1 MDPLTVVA
9 NISSPAIVPTHRALA
24 VKNLNE
30 DMSGDIRRHINYL
43 EPEKKKT
50 SLGLVTRKE
59 WVLPPRPKPGR
70 KPATDTPPTKRK
82 AQNRAAQR
90 AFRERRAAR
99 VGELEVQL
107 EEAREEQQ
115 NIEAELRSKIKRLEA
130 EVGIFK
136 NEIDSWK
143 SRCNILDSIVVYEK
157 RAKEAAL
164 AELTFL
170 REGAQAIGTDSV
182 PLPFRMVQSATNQ
195 QDSNSIKNTLSDN
208 GPDTTTCGVPAT
220 KSEGAQIDE
229 VPESIELQC
238 GNCTLDSSCAC
249 LEEAIKESLTT
260 CSTSEYKRSHSP
272 TANNL
277 PDKRSRPSES
287 CTSLEI
293 DFTTQFASKGIMK
306 MPALIEKIPP
316 IESCGFCD
324 DGTYCLCAEAI
335 ATGNEQRVPFISEI
349 SSSTLASASD
359 SKQPFYQ
366 KILPQQEI
374 SKENGPGTCQ
384 QCLADPRSGKF
395 CRSLSAL
402 RESDF
407 SKPLE
412 GCCKKMGSLCCMST
426 NKSPMEPP
434 RLSCADAYKTLSSH
448 KNYDQADD
456 ELDSWLGRLN
466 AIPPAHPGRGALEV
480 EAASVME
487 VLKLFDRRFKK
498 NKDEQ
503 KSN

>member
-24 VKNLNE
+24 VKNINE
-30 DMSGDIRRHINYL
+30 DMNGDIRRHINYL
-43 EPEKKKT
+43 EPEKKMT

-99 VGELEVQL
+99 VGELEGQL

-115 NIEAELRSKIKRLEA
+115 NIESELRSKIKRLEA
-130 EVGIFK
+130 EVELFK

-182 PLPFRMVQSATNQ
+182 PLPFRMVQSTTNQ

-208 GPDTTTCGVPAT
+208 GLDTTTCGVQAT

-249 LEEAIKESLTT
+249 LEEALKESLTT

-293 DFTTQFASKGIMK
+293 DFTTQFASKEIMK
-306 MPALIEKIPP
+306 MPAIIEKFPP
-316 IESCGFCD
+316 IDSCGFCD

-349 SSSTLASASD
+349 SSSSLGSASD
-359 SKQPFYQ
+359 SKRPFYQ

-384 QCLADPRSGKF
+384 QCLEDPRSGKF

-402 RESDF
+402 RESDC

-426 NKSPMEPP
+426 NKSSMEPP

-448 KNYDQADD
+448 KNYDQADN

-498 NKDEQ
+498 K
-503 KSN
+503 